1 MKKLLLLL
9 PLLFIVCL
17 AGLLYLQPLDEPAT
31 PAAQHTRTTAPI
43 TDAPLVDLQPLRQDS
58 APTAAPPSDLPPSFA
73 GTRIDG
79 SFRVDESG
87 NLVISEDIRRIFDYF
102 LAAIGEEPLRT
113 SVARLQTYITSQ
125 LPLPAR
131 DQALAL
137 LDSYLDYKRELVQ
150 FERDLPQIGNLDAL
164 RQREAGVQ
172 ALRARLFS
180 SDVHQAFFAR
190 EEAYNLFTLQR
201 LAIQH
206 DSTLD
211 DTAKAAAVDHLRD
224 NLPPE
229 MQDAVL
235 PQLQN
240 DLRQQTARLRAD
252 GANPA
257 QIRQLRQQ
265 MVGAE
270 ATQRLEALDQ
280 QRQSWNRR
288 IATYLASKSEIE
300 GNRGLSDSDKSTAI
314 KRLAEEGFDE
324 QERLRLDAAE
334 QLASVRRDNPD
345 AQ

>member
-9 PLLFIVCL
+9 PVLFIACL
-17 AGLLYLQPLDEPAT
+17 AGLLYLQPLEQPLP
-31 PAAQHTRTTAPI
+31 PAADKAPPVEPV
-43 TDAPLVDLQPLRQDS
+43 APGPMVDLQPLRQES
-58 APTAAPPSDLPPSFA
+58 TATTAQPTDLPASFT

-150 FERDLPQIGNLDAL
+150 FERDMPQMANLDAM

-180 SDVHQAFFAR
+180 SEVHQAFFAR
-190 EEAYNLFTLQR
+190 EEAYNQFTLQR

-206 DSTLD
+206 DASLD
-211 DTAKAAAVDHLRD
+211 DSAKATAVDRLRD
-224 NLPPE
+224 SLPPE

-240 DLRQQTARLRAD
+240 DLRQQTARLRAE

-265 MVGAE
+265 LVGAE
-270 ATQRLEALDQ
+270 ATQRLETLDQ

-288 IATYLASKSEIE
+288 IASYLASKTEIE
-300 GNRGLSDSDKSTAI
+300 GNAGLSDGDKSSAI

-334 QLASVRRDNPD
+334 QLASARRDNPELK
-345 AQ
+345 